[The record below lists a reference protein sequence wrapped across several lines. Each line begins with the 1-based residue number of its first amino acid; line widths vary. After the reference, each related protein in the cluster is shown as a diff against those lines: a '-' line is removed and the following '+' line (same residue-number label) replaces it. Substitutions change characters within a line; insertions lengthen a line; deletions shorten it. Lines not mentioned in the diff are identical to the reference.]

1 MHVVVAGGSGF
12 IGKALIEE
20 LQAAGHRV
28 SVLTRGDTAVQRGLG
43 SGVAASAWSE
53 LPHALRGVDAVVNLA
68 GESIAGGR
76 WTPARKQRIL
86 ESRLRTTQALVEAMT
101 KVEPRPRVLVNASA
115 VGYYGDRA
123 TPVDESAAPG
133 SDFLAGV
140 CSQWEAAAQ
149 QADELG
155 VRVVRL
161 RIGVVLGKGGGALP
175 RMLLPFKLFAGG
187 PVGSGRQ
194 GFPWVHLADVVG
206 LISWA
211 LETPHVAGALN
222 AVAPVQQNG
231 AEFARAL
238 GQVMGRPSWL
248 PVPGFALRAG
258 LGEMADLLLTGQFVV
273 PAVAQ
278 RLGYRFR
285 FPEVAAALRNVL
297 D

>member
-28 SVLTRGDTAVQRGLG
+28 SVLTRGDTAAQRGLG

-101 KVEPRPRVLVNASA
+101 KVEPRPRVLVTASA

-206 LISWA
+206 LIRWA